1 MVGSTPSWRT
11 SAAVAML
18 RVFADVFGMV
28 FGAVVAY
35 EMQLSGSIDW
45 SRLELAVS
53 GVAGCLVLAGLA
65 ISGVYGKRF
74 QSWPLRSIP
83 RLLVVWL
90 LTHGLIV
97 HLFLAAHVPLLVL
110 TSWVAAWSLASIAFM
125 LASRLFSEAFWRIK
139 GRMRAA
145 IRRVVIVGGAEQAQ
159 RLMGR
164 VQNDEYIVV
173 GQLDPSDAAEQVDA
187 TVYRLTSMQDVIE
200 WAADQQFDELWLALP
215 PSQEEEIQRYLRAM
229 QHHFVDV
236 RLFPVTGDLPLF
248 NPDASM
254 LGGMPVINLVA
265 SSRDVSL
272 KWAKPVFD
280 RLFALAALVGLLPL
294 LVVVALLVKGSSAG
308 PVFFRQRRMGAD
320 GREFTILKFRS
331 MRVHVEEAGTLTQA
345 KQGDPRITPIGRFL
359 RKSSLDEL
367 PQFINVLLGQMS
379 VVGPRPHALEHDH
392 YYMRLVDGYMYRYR
406 IKPGI
411 TGLAQVNGCRGE
423 TARIESMAKRVS
435 LDLFYIQNWS
445 FWLDLKIVWMTVF
458 KGFGGRNAY

>member
-1 MVGSTPSWRT
+1 MV
-11 SAAVAML
+11 L
-18 RVFADVFGMV
+18 
-28 FGAVVAY
+28 GAVVAH
-35 EMQLSGSIDW
+35 EVQLGGPIDW
-45 SRLELAVS
+45 SRTEILAS
-53 GVAGCLVLAGLA
+53 GLGGCLVLAGLA

-74 QSWPLRSIP
+74 QSRPLRSIP
-83 RLLVVWL
+83 RFLIVWL

-97 HLFLAAHVPLLVL
+97 HLFLAAHVPVLVL
-110 TSWVAAWSLASIAFM
+110 TPWVAVWTLTSIASM
-125 LASRLFSEAFWRIK
+125 LASRVFSEIFWRIK
-139 GRMRAA
+139 GRVHVAV
-145 IRRVVIVGGAEQAQ
+145 RRVVIVGGAEQTR
-159 RLMGR
+159 RLMER
-164 VQNDEYIVV
+164 VQDDAYVVV
-173 GQLDPSDAAEQVDA
+173 GQLDPNNAAEQADA
-187 TVYRLTSMQDVIE
+187 AVHRLVSMQDVVE

-272 KWAKPVFD
+272 AWAKPVFD

-294 LVVVALLVKGSSAG
+294 LVVIALLVKGTSAG

-345 KQGDPRITPIGRFL
+345 RQGDPRVTPIGRLL

-379 VVGPRPHALEHDH
+379 VVGPRPHALEHDD

-458 KGFGGRNAY
+458 KGFSGRNAY

>member
-1 MVGSTPSWRT
+1 MIGLTPSPRT
-11 SAAVAML
+11 SAAVAAL
-18 RVFADVFGMV
+18 RVLVDGLGMV
-28 FGAVVAY
+28 LGAVVAH
-35 EMQLSGSIDW
+35 EVQLGGPIDW
-45 SRLELAVS
+45 SRTEILAS
-53 GVAGCLVLAGLA
+53 GLGGCLVLAGLA

-74 QSWPLRSIP
+74 QSRPLRSIP
-83 RLLVVWL
+83 RFLIVWL

-97 HLFLAAHVPLLVL
+97 HLFLAAHVPVLVL
-110 TSWVAAWSLASIAFM
+110 TPWVAVWTLASIASM
-125 LASRLFSEAFWRIK
+125 LASRVFSEIFWRIK
-139 GRMRAA
+139 GRVHVAV
-145 IRRVVIVGGAEQAQ
+145 RRVVIVGGAEQTR
-159 RLMGR
+159 RLMER
-164 VQNDEYIVV
+164 VQDDAYVVV
-173 GQLDPSDAAEQVDA
+173 GQLDPNNAAEQADA
-187 TVYRLTSMQDVIE
+187 AVHRLVSMQDVVE

-272 KWAKPVFD
+272 AWAKPVFD

-294 LVVVALLVKGSSAG
+294 LVVIALLVKGTSAG

-345 KQGDPRITPIGRFL
+345 RQGDPRITPIGRLL

-379 VVGPRPHALEHDH
+379 VVGPRPHALEHDD

-458 KGFGGRNAY
+458 KGFSGRNAY

>member
-1 MVGSTPSWRT
+1 
-11 SAAVAML
+11 
-18 RVFADVFGMV
+18 MV
-28 FGAVVAY
+28 FGAVVAH
-35 EMQLSGSIDW
+35 EMQLGGPIDW
-45 SRLELAVS
+45 SRTEILASVL
-53 GVAGCLVLAGLA
+53 AGCLVLAGLA

-74 QSWPLRSIP
+74 QSRPLRSIP
-83 RLLVVWL
+83 RFLIVWL

-97 HLFLAAHVPLLVL
+97 HLFLAAHMPVLVL
-110 TSWVAAWSLASIAFM
+110 TPWVAAWTLASIASM
-125 LASRLFSEAFWRIK
+125 LASRVCSEMFWRIK
-139 GRMRAA
+139 GRVHVV
-145 IRRVVIVGGAEQAQ
+145 IRRVVIVGGAEQTQ
-159 RLMGR
+159 RLMER
-164 VQNDEYIVV
+164 VQNDAYIVV
-173 GQLDPSDAAEQVDA
+173 GQLDPNNAAEQADA
-187 TVYRLTSMQDVIE
+187 AVHRLASMQDVIE

-236 RLFPVTGDLPLF
+236 RLFPVTSDLPLF

-272 KWAKPVFD
+272 AWAKPVFD

-294 LVVVALLVKGSSAG
+294 LVAIALLVKGTSAG

-345 KQGDPRITPIGRFL
+345 RQGDPRVTPIGRLL

-379 VVGPRPHALEHDH
+379 VVGPRPHALEHDD

-458 KGFGGRNAY
+458 KGFSGRNAY

>member
-1 MVGSTPSWRT
+1 MV
-11 SAAVAML
+11 L
-18 RVFADVFGMV
+18 
-28 FGAVVAY
+28 GAVVAH
-35 EMQLSGSIDW
+35 EVQLGGPIDW
-45 SRLELAVS
+45 SRTEILAS
-53 GVAGCLVLAGLA
+53 GLGGCLVLAGLA

-74 QSWPLRSIP
+74 QSRPLRSIP
-83 RLLVVWL
+83 RFLIVWL

-97 HLFLAAHVPLLVL
+97 HLFLAAHVPVLVL
-110 TSWVAAWSLASIAFM
+110 TPWVAVWTLASIASM
-125 LASRLFSEAFWRIK
+125 LASRVFSEIFWRIK
-139 GRMRAA
+139 GRVHVAV
-145 IRRVVIVGGAEQAQ
+145 RRVVIVGGAEQTR
-159 RLMGR
+159 RLMER
-164 VQNDEYIVV
+164 VQDDAYVVV
-173 GQLDPSDAAEQVDA
+173 GQLDPNNAAEQADA
-187 TVYRLTSMQDVIE
+187 AVHRLVSMQDVVE

-272 KWAKPVFD
+272 AWAKPVFD

-294 LVVVALLVKGSSAG
+294 LVVIALLVKGTSAG

-331 MRVHVEEAGTLTQA
+331 MRVHVEEAGMLTQA
-345 KQGDPRITPIGRFL
+345 RQGDPRITPIGRLL

-379 VVGPRPHALEHDH
+379 VVGPRPHALEHDD

-423 TARIESMAKRVS
+423 TARIELMAKRVS

-458 KGFGGRNAY
+458 KGFSGRNAY

>member
-1 MVGSTPSWRT
+1 MV
-11 SAAVAML
+11 L
-18 RVFADVFGMV
+18 
-28 FGAVVAY
+28 GAVVAH
-35 EMQLSGSIDW
+35 EVQLGGPIDW
-45 SRLELAVS
+45 SRTEILAS
-53 GVAGCLVLAGLA
+53 GLGGCLVLAGLA

-74 QSWPLRSIP
+74 QSRPLRSIP
-83 RLLVVWL
+83 RFLIVWL

-97 HLFLAAHVPLLVL
+97 HLFLAAHVPVLVL
-110 TSWVAAWSLASIAFM
+110 TPWVAVWTLASIASM
-125 LASRLFSEAFWRIK
+125 LASRVFSEIFWRIK
-139 GRMRAA
+139 GRVHVAV
-145 IRRVVIVGGAEQAQ
+145 RRVVIVGGAEQTR
-159 RLMGR
+159 RLMER
-164 VQNDEYIVV
+164 VQNDAYVVV
-173 GQLDPSDAAEQVDA
+173 GQLDPNNAAEQADA
-187 TVYRLTSMQDVIE
+187 AVHRLVSMQDVVE

-272 KWAKPVFD
+272 AWAKPVFD
-280 RLFALAALVGLLPL
+280 RLFALVALVGLLPL
-294 LVVVALLVKGSSAG
+294 LVVIALLVKGTSAG

-345 KQGDPRITPIGRFL
+345 RQGDPRITPIGRLL

-379 VVGPRPHALEHDH
+379 VVGPRPHALEHDD

-423 TARIESMAKRVS
+423 TARIELMAKRVS

-458 KGFGGRNAY
+458 KGFSGRNAY

>member
-1 MVGSTPSWRT
+1 MV
-11 SAAVAML
+11 L
-18 RVFADVFGMV
+18 
-28 FGAVVAY
+28 GAVVAH
-35 EMQLSGSIDW
+35 EVQLGGPIDW
-45 SRLELAVS
+45 SRTEILAS
-53 GVAGCLVLAGLA
+53 GLGGCLVLAGLA

-74 QSWPLRSIP
+74 QSRPLRSIP
-83 RLLVVWL
+83 RFLIVWL

-97 HLFLAAHVPLLVL
+97 HLFLAAHMPVLVL
-110 TSWVAAWSLASIAFM
+110 TPWVAVWTLASIASM
-125 LASRLFSEAFWRIK
+125 LASRVFSEIFWRIK
-139 GRMRAA
+139 GRVHVAV
-145 IRRVVIVGGAEQAQ
+145 RRVVIVGGAEQTR
-159 RLMGR
+159 RLMER
-164 VQNDEYIVV
+164 VQDDAYVVV
-173 GQLDPSDAAEQVDA
+173 GQLDPNNAAEQADA
-187 TVYRLTSMQDVIE
+187 AVHRLVSMQDVVE

-272 KWAKPVFD
+272 AWAKPVFD
-280 RLFALAALVGLLPL
+280 RLFALVALVGLLPL
-294 LVVVALLVKGSSAG
+294 LVVIALLVKGTSAG

-345 KQGDPRITPIGRFL
+345 RQGDPRITPIGRLL

-379 VVGPRPHALEHDH
+379 VVGPRPHALEHDD

-423 TARIESMAKRVS
+423 TARIELMAKRVS

-458 KGFGGRNAY
+458 KGFSGRNAY

>member
-1 MVGSTPSWRT
+1 MV
-11 SAAVAML
+11 L
-18 RVFADVFGMV
+18 
-28 FGAVVAY
+28 GAVVAH
-35 EMQLSGSIDW
+35 EVQLGGPIDW
-45 SRLELAVS
+45 SRTEILAS
-53 GVAGCLVLAGLA
+53 GLGGCLVLAGLA

-74 QSWPLRSIP
+74 QSRPLRSIP
-83 RLLVVWL
+83 RFLIVWL

-97 HLFLAAHVPLLVL
+97 HLFLAAHMPVLVL
-110 TSWVAAWSLASIAFM
+110 TPWVAVWTLASIASM
-125 LASRLFSEAFWRIK
+125 LASRVFSEIFWRIK
-139 GRMRAA
+139 GRVHVAV
-145 IRRVVIVGGAEQAQ
+145 RRVVIVGGAEQTR
-159 RLMGR
+159 RLMER
-164 VQNDEYIVV
+164 VQNDAYVVV
-173 GQLDPSDAAEQVDA
+173 GQLDPNNAAEQADA
-187 TVYRLTSMQDVIE
+187 AVHRLVSMQDVVE

-272 KWAKPVFD
+272 AWAKPVFD
-280 RLFALAALVGLLPL
+280 RLFALVALVGLLPL
-294 LVVVALLVKGSSAG
+294 LVVIALLVKGTSAG

-345 KQGDPRITPIGRFL
+345 RQGDPRITPIGRLL

-379 VVGPRPHALEHDH
+379 VVGPRPHALEHDD

-423 TARIESMAKRVS
+423 TARIELMAKRVS

-458 KGFGGRNAY
+458 KGFSGRNAY

>member
-1 MVGSTPSWRT
+1 MV
-11 SAAVAML
+11 L
-18 RVFADVFGMV
+18 
-28 FGAVVAY
+28 GAVVAH
-35 EMQLSGSIDW
+35 EVQLGGPIDW
-45 SRLELAVS
+45 SRTEILAS
-53 GVAGCLVLAGLA
+53 GLGGCLVLAGLA

-74 QSWPLRSIP
+74 QSRPLRSIP
-83 RLLVVWL
+83 RFLIVWL

-97 HLFLAAHVPLLVL
+97 HLFLAAHVPVLVL
-110 TSWVAAWSLASIAFM
+110 TPWVAVWTLASIASM
-125 LASRLFSEAFWRIK
+125 LASRVFSEIFWRIK
-139 GRMRAA
+139 GRVHVAV
-145 IRRVVIVGGAEQAQ
+145 RRVVIVGGAEQTR
-159 RLMGR
+159 RLMER
-164 VQNDEYIVV
+164 VQDDAYVVV
-173 GQLDPSDAAEQVDA
+173 GQLDPNNAAEQADA
-187 TVYRLTSMQDVIE
+187 AVHRLVSMQDVVE

-272 KWAKPVFD
+272 AWAKPVFD
-280 RLFALAALVGLLPL
+280 RLFALVALVGLLPL
-294 LVVVALLVKGSSAG
+294 LVVIALLVKGTSAG

-345 KQGDPRITPIGRFL
+345 RQGDPRITPIGRLL

-379 VVGPRPHALEHDH
+379 VVGPRPHALEHDD

-423 TARIESMAKRVS
+423 TARIELMAKRVS

-458 KGFGGRNAY
+458 KGFSGRNAY

>member
-1 MVGSTPSWRT
+1 
-11 SAAVAML
+11 
-18 RVFADVFGMV
+18 MV
-28 FGAVVAY
+28 FGAVVAH
-35 EMQLSGSIDW
+35 EMQLGGPIDW
-45 SRLELAVS
+45 SRTEILASVL
-53 GVAGCLVLAGLA
+53 AGCLVLAGLA

-74 QSWPLRSIP
+74 QSRPLRSIP
-83 RLLVVWL
+83 RFLIVWL

-97 HLFLAAHVPLLVL
+97 HLFLAAHMPVLVL
-110 TSWVAAWSLASIAFM
+110 TPWVAAWTLASIASM
-125 LASRLFSEAFWRIK
+125 LASRVFSEMFWRIK
-139 GRMRAA
+139 GRVHVV
-145 IRRVVIVGGAEQAQ
+145 IRRVVIVGGGEQTQ
-159 RLMGR
+159 RLMER
-164 VQNDEYIVV
+164 VQNDAYIVV
-173 GQLDPSDAAEQVDA
+173 GQLDPNNAAEQADA
-187 TVYRLTSMQDVIE
+187 AVHRLASMQDVIE

-236 RLFPVTGDLPLF
+236 RLFPVTSDLPLF
-248 NPDASM
+248 NPDAFM

-272 KWAKPVFD
+272 AWAKPVFD

-294 LVVVALLVKGSSAG
+294 LVAIALLVKGTSAG

-345 KQGDPRITPIGRFL
+345 RQGDPRVTPIGRLL

-379 VVGPRPHALEHDH
+379 VVGPRPHALEHDD

-458 KGFGGRNAY
+458 KGFSGRNAY

>member
-1 MVGSTPSWRT
+1 MV
-11 SAAVAML
+11 L
-18 RVFADVFGMV
+18 
-28 FGAVVAY
+28 GAVVAH
-35 EMQLSGSIDW
+35 EVQLGGPIDW
-45 SRLELAVS
+45 SRTEILAS
-53 GVAGCLVLAGLA
+53 GLGGCLVLAGLA

-74 QSWPLRSIP
+74 QSRPLRSIP
-83 RLLVVWL
+83 RFLIVWL

-97 HLFLAAHVPLLVL
+97 HLFLAAHVPVLVL
-110 TSWVAAWSLASIAFM
+110 TPWVAVWTLASIASM
-125 LASRLFSEAFWRIK
+125 LASRVFSEIFWRIK
-139 GRMRAA
+139 GRVHVAV
-145 IRRVVIVGGAEQAQ
+145 RRVVIVGGAEQTR
-159 RLMGR
+159 RLMER
-164 VQNDEYIVV
+164 VQDDAYVVV
-173 GQLDPSDAAEQVDA
+173 GQLDPNNAAEQADA
-187 TVYRLTSMQDVIE
+187 AVHRLVSMQDVVE

-272 KWAKPVFD
+272 AWAKPVFD

-294 LVVVALLVKGSSAG
+294 LVVIALLVKGTSAG

-345 KQGDPRITPIGRFL
+345 RQGDPRITPIGRLL

-379 VVGPRPHALEHDH
+379 VVGPRPHALEHDD

-458 KGFGGRNAY
+458 KGFSGRNAY

>member
-1 MVGSTPSWRT
+1 MVLGS
-11 SAAVAML
+11 
-18 RVFADVFGMV
+18 
-28 FGAVVAY
+28 VVAH
-35 EMQLSGSIDW
+35 EVQLGGPIDW
-45 SRLELAVS
+45 SRTEILAS
-53 GVAGCLVLAGLA
+53 GLGGCLVLAGLA

-74 QSWPLRSIP
+74 QSRPLRSIP
-83 RLLVVWL
+83 RFLIVWL

-97 HLFLAAHVPLLVL
+97 HLFLAAHVPVLVL
-110 TSWVAAWSLASIAFM
+110 TPWVAVWTLASIASM
-125 LASRLFSEAFWRIK
+125 LASRVFSEIFWRIK
-139 GRMRAA
+139 GRVHVAV
-145 IRRVVIVGGAEQAQ
+145 RRVVIVGGAEQTR
-159 RLMGR
+159 RLMER
-164 VQNDEYIVV
+164 VQDDAYVVV
-173 GQLDPSDAAEQVDA
+173 GQLDPNNAAEQADA
-187 TVYRLTSMQDVIE
+187 AVHRLVSMQDVVE

-272 KWAKPVFD
+272 AWAKPVFD
-280 RLFALAALVGLLPL
+280 RLFALVALVGLLPL
-294 LVVVALLVKGSSAG
+294 LVVIALLVKGTSAG

-331 MRVHVEEAGTLTQA
+331 MRVHVEEAGMLTQA
-345 KQGDPRITPIGRFL
+345 RQGDPRITPIGRLL

-379 VVGPRPHALEHDH
+379 VVGPRPHALEHDD

-423 TARIESMAKRVS
+423 TARIELMAKRVS

-458 KGFGGRNAY
+458 KGFSGRNAY